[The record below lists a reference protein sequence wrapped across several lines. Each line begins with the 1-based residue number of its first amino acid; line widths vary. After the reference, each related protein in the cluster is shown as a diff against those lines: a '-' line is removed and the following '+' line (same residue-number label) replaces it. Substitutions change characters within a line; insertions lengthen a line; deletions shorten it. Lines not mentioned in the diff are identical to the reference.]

1 MAPFATPPRMSSD
14 DSSNSGQAEIHRG
27 MVTPNGRSKPS
38 YIPLP
43 THLTCSTTASHGL
56 GRQAERSESALHHS
70 PLEHTRTGR
79 SSSLSM
85 TNQRSGTPTAGMQ
98 LRQIS
103 RPSFSVVGT
112 TGIPTTGQNGRASV
126 AAGGWHGRSDS
137 LGSNNSGEAE
147 STAGSSGG
155 APESNGA
162 SGSVDAL
169 GSIGMAAADAERR
182 FSLATDESDGGERV
196 LPVKVAVRIRPLVV
210 GNGGAAENNG
220 AGWAATRHARGQL
233 TSCIEALSNST
244 IQVSAGVGGEEAGV
258 GGRHSSAART
268 FNVDYAFGA
277 DATQRGVYE
286 ASVAPLLA
294 RFVEGYNV
302 TVLAYGQTSSGKTHT
317 MGTDGGE
324 AGIVPRALQWLF
336 AWAQAGGHGAGL
348 RRGVDIRISF
358 IEVYNEDLI
367 DLVAQAQGHGV
378 RPPIFVREDAKG
390 NILWTGV
397 KEVAVASAEAAMAL
411 LADGS
416 RERQTW
422 GTRMNATS
430 SRSHAIYS
438 VSLTQTRGRG
448 TGGSGD
454 QGGEADNAAE
464 TVRIVSKLHFVDL
477 AGSERL
483 KKTMAVGERQREGIS
498 INSGLLALGNV
509 ISALGDANRGP
520 LAHVPYRESKLTYML
535 RDSLGGSAQTLLI
548 ACVSAAEANA
558 AESINTLKYAAR
570 ARNIKNRGGVN
581 MVAVSRSSAKEVETL
596 RAMVRRLKGEVRE
609 LQERLRSVDC
619 QPHGAAV
626 NGSQLG
632 NMSRYSPVRPDSL
645 LLADETPSRI
655 PTREAALLQR
665 RAQTAEELHASRPQS
680 LAQSTE
686 ELHALKTRNQ
696 TLETELEQLND
707 TYTELLLKFNDACR
721 EIEDRQNEGFER
733 GQRLRHRE
741 HELRLLTS
749 QSHHD
754 RNAVAS
760 IVESVDLSRPSS
772 VADSLLRRRR
782 STQARSVAEPE
793 PTDTAASQAPASV
806 PNLPPLTHLNSLRAA
821 SVVSSTDSPH
831 ATEPGPGAAEFDA
844 ILEDYDTCMRT
855 LEDELSAV
863 REELDG
869 LKTQLALQESKAS
882 FAEKLAAS
890 QLAQIDTLRQ
900 HVAKARAAADD
911 EEQRRRALE
920 AELEDAHFHAETH
933 LESVSSEWRL
943 ELQQVDEQW
952 NERWAAA
959 ADEHRAEI
967 DRLHAARAEDHAEI
981 ERLRADL
988 RSESV
993 KLVQLMSPPPTAH
1006 DIHHESVVAEPRSH
1020 VSATAESGTR
1030 DVAVVDP
1037 VADNSADYAAENAR
1051 LNARLE
1057 QLERELQKSVRATKH
1072 LELEL
1077 HNYSEA
1083 AEKAE
1088 AELRVSRTQAL
1099 DAEARAIRAEEA
1111 LAAQQATQSAAQ
1123 PVVMRSYSDLPQRTS
1138 DKIIL
1143 CARNSIAQK
1152 GDASAA
1158 DAPAADVASSA
1169 EQRLRAMGGHR
1180 YSTMPQQATAPLSPG
1195 ADKLT
1200 SSYPEL
1206 RLATSTPS
1214 TESPVPGFGTNG
1226 RPLPVYD
1233 EVHIQNMLRE
1243 AAAEVDQDARHERE
1257 RNSLNAEIAR
1267 LKEKANDLQGRN
1279 SQLKNL
1285 MRDLGDRLV
1294 GLAEENDMLEAKA
1307 ADRDSLAKEVASLS
1321 DTVEDLR
1328 SQLQQLELSR
1338 EEEAEGEELT
1348 PQLRQMQARLESL
1361 EAELA
1366 DAVDRANQAEDNA
1379 ARQSNELLR
1388 ARADADAIAKQ
1399 LEDTHALVMR
1409 EARDRDIWK
1418 GRSQDLREELAEIR
1432 STSRRRSKLFCF
1444 H

>member
-1 MAPFATPPRMSSD
+1 MAPFATPPRTSMNANNNGAQMEMQRSMASP
-14 DSSNSGQAEIHRG
+14 A
-27 MVTPNGRSKPS
+27 GRSKPS

-43 THLTCSTTASHGL
+43 TNLTCSTTASHGL
-56 GRQAERSESALHHS
+56 GKQAERPDSGLHYS

-79 SSSLSM
+79 SSSLSIAS
-85 TNQRSGTPTAGMQ
+85 QHSGTSMAGTEH
-98 LRQIS
+98 RQIS
-103 RPSFSVVGT
+103 RPSFSFVGPS
-112 TGIPTTGQNGRASV
+112 GIPAMGQNGRTSV
-126 AAGGWHGRSDS
+126 TTAIWRGRSS
-137 LGSNNSGEAE
+137 STGSNNSSRSVI
-147 STAGSSGG
+147 STSSSGD
-155 APESNGA
+155 APASPSRNNGA
-162 SGSVDAL
+162 R
-169 GSIGMAAADAERR
+169 GSIEAPGNIGTASAIERR
-182 FSLATDESDGGERV
+182 FSFAATDESDGGERV
-196 LPVKVAVRIRPLVV
+196 LPVKVAVRIRPLIV
-210 GNGGAAENNG
+210 GNGEATENNG
-220 AGWAATRHARGQL
+220 AGWIATRHARGQL
-233 TSCIEALSNST
+233 TSCIEALPNST
-244 IQVSAGVGGEEAGV
+244 IQVSAGVSGDEAV
-258 GGRHSSAART
+258 AGGRHSSAART

-277 DATQRGVYE
+277 DSTQRAVYE

-324 AGIVPRALQWLF
+324 SGIVPRSLQWLF
-336 AWAQAGGHGAGL
+336 AWARAGGHGAGL

-367 DLVAQAQGHGV
+367 DLVAQAQGPGV

-397 KEVAVASAEAAMAL
+397 KEVAVSSAEEAMTI

-438 VSLTQTRGRG
+438 VSLTQARG
-448 TGGSGD
+448 TGSNGD
-454 QGGEADNAAE
+454 QSGADDAAE
-464 TVRIVSKLHFVDL
+464 SVRIVSKLHFVDL

-483 KKTMAVGERQREGIS
+483 KKTLAVGERQREGIS

-509 ISALGDANRGP
+509 ISALGDAHRGP

-535 RDSLGGSAQTLLI
+535 RDSLGGSAQTLLV
-548 ACVSAAEANA
+548 ACVSPAEANA
-558 AESINTLKYAAR
+558 TESINTLKYAAR
-570 ARNIKNRGGVN
+570 ARNIRNRGGVN

-609 LQERLRSVDC
+609 LHERLRTMDC
-619 QPHGAAV
+619 QSRNSAV
-626 NGSQLG
+626 NESQLG
-632 NMSRYSPVRPDSL
+632 NTSRYSPVRPKSML
-645 LLADETPSRI
+645 IADETPSRI
-655 PTREAALLQR
+655 PTREAALQQR
-665 RAQTAEELHASRPQS
+665 RAQTAEELQTPRPQS
-680 LAQSTE
+680 LSQSTE

-696 TLETELEQLND
+696 TLESELEQLND

-760 IVESVDLSRPSS
+760 IVESVDMSRPSS

-782 STQARSVAEPE
+782 STQARSVTEPE
-793 PTDTAASQAPASV
+793 SADSTTPHVPESV

-821 SVVSSTDSPH
+821 SVVSTTDSPH
-831 ATEPGPGAAEFDA
+831 TTESGPGAAEFDA
-844 ILEDYDTCMRT
+844 ILEDYDTCMRK
-855 LEDELSAV
+855 LEDELSAA

-869 LKTQLALQESKAS
+869 LKTQLAMQESKAS

-900 HVAKARAAADD
+900 HVDKARAAADD

-933 LESVSSEWRL
+933 LEAVSSEWRL
-943 ELQQVDEQW
+943 ELQHVDELW

-959 ADEHRAEI
+959 AEEHRAEV
-967 DRLHAARAEDHAEI
+967 DRMNAARIEDRAKI
-981 ERLRADL
+981 ERLSAEL
-988 RSESV
+988 HTESV

-1006 DIHHESVVAEPRSH
+1006 DIHHKSIATEPLSQTSFVTESQPSDSAVDAED
-1020 VSATAESGTR
+1020 T
-1030 DVAVVDP
+1030 
-1037 VADNSADYAAENAR
+1037 AAENAR

-1057 QLERELQKSVRATKH
+1057 QLERELQQSVRTAKH

-1077 HNYSEA
+1077 HNYSETS
-1083 AEKAE
+1083 EKAQ
-1088 AELRVSRTQAL
+1088 ADLRASRLQAL

-1111 LAAQQATQSAAQ
+1111 LAAQQTAKQASQ

-1143 CARNSIAQK
+1143 CARNSVVQK
-1152 GDASAA
+1152 GDAPTVDASAD
-1158 DAPAADVASSA
+1158 DAASPA
-1169 EQRLRAMGGHR
+1169 EQRLRAMGGYR
-1180 YSTMPQQATAPLSPG
+1180 YSTMPQQAATPLSPA

-1206 RLATSTPS
+1206 RLAASTPS
-1214 TESPVPGFGTNG
+1214 TECPMPGFSSNG

-1243 AAAEVDQDARHERE
+1243 AAAEVDKDARHERE
-1257 RNSLNAEIAR
+1257 RNSLTAEIAR

-1307 ADRDSLAKEVASLS
+1307 ADRDSLAKEVDTLS

-1328 SQLQQLELSR
+1328 SQLQQLELSQ
-1338 EEEAEGEELT
+1338 EVSSEEALT
-1348 PQLRQMQARLESL
+1348 PQLRQMQSRLESV
-1361 EAELA
+1361 ESELA
-1366 DAVDRANQAEDNA
+1366 DAINRANQAEDDA
-1379 ARQSNELLR
+1379 ARHSNELLR
-1388 ARADADAIAKQ
+1388 ARADADAVAKQ

-1432 STSRRRSKLFCF
+1432 STSRRRSKMFCF
-1444 H
+1444 N

>member
-1 MAPFATPPRMSSD
+1 MAPFATPRMSAD
-14 DSSNSGQAEIHRG
+14 DSSNGAQAEMQRG
-27 MVTPNGRSKPS
+27 MATPNGRSKPS

-43 THLTCSTTASHGL
+43 SHLTCSTTASHGL
-56 GRQAERSESALHHS
+56 AKQAERTEVAAHNS
-70 PLEHTRTGR
+70 PLDHPRTGR
-79 SSSLSM
+79 SSSLSI
-85 TNQRSGTPTAGMQ
+85 TNQRSATPTAGLQ
-98 LRQIS
+98 QRQIS
-103 RPSFSVVGT
+103 RPSFSVAGMKGAQV
-112 TGIPTTGQNGRASV
+112 TGQSVKAS
-126 AAGGWHGRSDS
+126 AAAAADAEWHGRSDS
-137 LGSNNSGEAE
+137 AGSNNSGDGE
-147 STAGSSGG
+147 S
-155 APESNGA
+155 A
-162 SGSVDAL
+162 SGS
-169 GSIGMAAADAERR
+169 IGTAAADAEWRL
-182 FSLATDESDGGERV
+182 SVAATEESEGSERV
-196 LPVKVAVRIRPLVV
+196 LPVKVAVRIRPLMV
-210 GNGGAAENNG
+210 GGGETADNSG

-244 IQVSAGVGGEEAGV
+244 IQVSAGVAGDDV
-258 GGRHSSAART
+258 ASGGRHSSTTRT

-277 DATQRGVYE
+277 DTTQRGIYE
-286 ASVAPLLA
+286 TSVAPLLA

-348 RRGVDIRISF
+348 RSGVDIRISF

-397 KEVAVASAEAAMAL
+397 QEVAVASAEAAMDI

-438 VSLTQTRGRG
+438 VSLTQTRTRG
-448 TGGSGD
+448 AGSGD
-454 QGGEADNAAE
+454 QGSGAADDAE
-464 TVRIVSKLHFVDL
+464 SVRIVSKLHFVDL

-509 ISALGDANRGP
+509 ISALGDTNRGP

-570 ARNIKNRGGVN
+570 ARNIRNRGGVN
-581 MVAVSRSSAKEVETL
+581 MVAVQRTSAKEVETL

-609 LQERLRSVDC
+609 LHERLRSVDC
-619 QPHGAAV
+619 QPRGSIANGA
-626 NGSQLG
+626 QLA
-632 NMSRYSPVRPDSL
+632 NSDRFSLARPDSL
-645 LLADETPSRI
+645 LEDEPPSRI
-655 PTREAALLQR
+655 PTREAAQQQR
-665 RAQTAEELHASRPQS
+665 RAQTA
-680 LAQSTE
+680 E

-696 TLETELEQLND
+696 TLEAELEQLND

-721 EIEDRQNEGFER
+721 EVEDRQNEGFER
-733 GQRLRHRE
+733 GKRLRHRE

-754 RNAVAS
+754 RKTVAS

-782 STQARSVAEPE
+782 STQARSVAESE
-793 PTDTAASQAPASV
+793 SADTAPAASAPD
-806 PNLPPLTHLNSLRAA
+806 LPPLTHLNSLRAA
-821 SVVSSTDSPH
+821 SIVSSADSPH
-831 ATEPGPGAAEFDA
+831 NAEPGPGAAEFDA
-844 ILEDYDTCMRT
+844 ILEDYDACMRS
-855 LEDELSAV
+855 LEDELGAA
-863 REELDG
+863 REGLEG

-890 QLAQIDTLRQ
+890 QLAQIETLRQ

-920 AELEDAHFHAETH
+920 AELEDAQFHAETH
-933 LESVSSEWRL
+933 LDTVVSEWRL
-943 ELQQVDEQW
+943 ELQQVDELW

-959 ADEHRAEI
+959 AEEHRAEI
-967 DRLHAARAEDHAEI
+967 DRLHAARAKDQAEI
-981 ERLRADL
+981 EQLRADL

-993 KLVQLMSPPPTAH
+993 RLVQLMSPPPTAH
-1006 DIHHESVVAEPRSH
+1006 DIHREAVAAESICRESAAAELDSGSP
-1020 VSATAESGTR
+1020 ATAEDHTAG
-1030 DVAVVDP
+1030 
-1037 VADNSADYAAENAR
+1037 SAAELAAENAR
-1051 LNARLE
+1051 LKAHLE
-1057 QLERELQKSVRATKH
+1057 TLERELHQSTRATKH
-1072 LELEL
+1072 LEIEL
-1077 HNYSEA
+1077 HNCSEA
-1083 AEKAE
+1083 VEKAE
-1088 AELRVSRTQAL
+1088 AELRASRSQVL
-1099 DAEARAIRAEEA
+1099 DAETRAVRAEEA
-1111 LAAQQATQSAAQ
+1111 LAALPATQPAAQ
-1123 PVVMRSYSDLPQRTS
+1123 PVVMRSYSDLPRRTS

-1143 CARNSIAQK
+1143 CARNTIAQK
-1152 GDASAA
+1152 GDATV
-1158 DAPAADVASSA
+1158 ADVKSSA
-1169 EQRLRAMGGHR
+1169 EQRLRAMSGHR
-1180 YSTMPQQATAPLSPG
+1180 YSSIPLHPTDPLSPA
-1195 ADKLT
+1195 ADKFA
-1200 SSYPEL
+1200 SSSPEL
-1206 RLATSTPS
+1206 RLAASMPS
-1214 TESPVPGFGTNG
+1214 SECPAPGFGANG

-1257 RNSLNAEIAR
+1257 RNSLTAEIAR

-1307 ADRDSLAKEVASLS
+1307 ADRDSLAKEVATLS
-1321 DTVEDLR
+1321 ETVEELR
-1328 SQLQQLELSR
+1328 SQLQQLEVSR
-1338 EEEAEGEELT
+1338 EKEKPSA
-1348 PQLRQMQARLESL
+1348 PQLRQMQSRLESL
-1361 EAELA
+1361 ETELA
-1366 DAVDRANQAEDNA
+1366 DALSRAAQAEDDV
-1379 ARQSNELLR
+1379 ARHSNDLLR
-1388 ARADADAIAKQ
+1388 ARADADAMAKQ
-1399 LEDTHALVMR
+1399 LEDSNALVMR

-1418 GRSQDLREELAEIR
+1418 GRSQDLREELAEIQ